1 MTALADPD
9 LLSGSGLSRAVTAW
23 GERTGL
29 PGGGTSVALVR
40 AVLVA
45 VVADAPPGVLVPEAA
60 AALGVLRAQEGSSP
74 GALVEELLA
83 LRAVL
88 APLVPAAVAARLV
101 DCLDLALPAAVAA
114 HAREQ
119 TAVPRQTTR
128 DRLTGLLAR
137 PVFHEALVHEVEAA
151 RRHGPPSLV
160 VATLDG
166 LVPWSERHGN
176 MAGDLHVVRLVQVV
190 RDSSRRS
197 DVACRLSADTLALL
211 LPRTPLDRALVVAQR
226 VLVRGHGGG
235 LSGTGADEG
244 LPRLHVGLAF
254 SAEPSSADALLAESR
269 RVLREAVRLGGDQVA
284 ASRPLR

>member
-1 MTALADPD
+1 M
-9 LLSGSGLSRAVTAW
+9 
-23 GERTGL
+23 
-29 PGGGTSVALVR
+29 
-40 AVLVA
+40 
-45 VVADAPPGVLVPEAA
+45 
-60 AALGVLRAQEGSSP
+60 LRAQEGSSP

-83 LRAVL
+83 LRAGA
-88 APLVPAAVAARLV
+88 APRSSRRTSTARLV

-119 TAVPRQTTR
+119 TATPRHATR
-128 DRLTGLLAR
+128 DRLTGLLAP

-166 LVPWSERHGN
+166 LVPWAERHGN

-197 DVACRLSADTLALL
+197 DVACRLSADTIGPAAAPHPAR
-211 LPRTPLDRALVVAQR
+211 PRPRRRAAR
-226 VLVRGHGGG
+226 PRRAATAAACPAPAPT
-235 LSGTGADEG
+235 TGC
-244 LPRLHVGLAF
+244 PRLHVGLAF